1 MRKATA
7 VVLAIAGVG
16 SAIHLLPQSS
26 RTSAGDV
33 ASFGSTTA
41 GSGPTTSIAAAE
53 PAAASRPAR
62 VVSLNQP
69 LLAKPSLA
77 TDTAPAPRASIPSQ
91 LPAAAAVTP
100 TLPTIAASSNG
111 GRRLSS
117 SRPAD
122 DDARRELVKDL
133 QRELKRVGCYDGE
146 INGAWTL
153 GSRKA
158 MTAFTERVNATL
170 PLDEPD
176 YILLTLVQGHTAQAC
191 GLGCPGGQ
199 ALNDAGKCVPRA
211 ILAQSAKRHG
221 DKAVAAH
228 SEARV
233 AVAHVAPAPR
243 VASTWSTVVTTT
255 PQQPTATPLPPTR
268 QAPLSGRMSIGAPV
282 EAAAAP
288 EPANVNAVLQRR
300 KSELAAAAA
309 AQRTAETEIERGRRF
324 AEAQA
329 RKDRELLALRQLQ
342 AETAATRAKSGAS
355 EPRPAQS
362 IAALAIPSQ
371 QLSNAAAQYDEQE
384 LSDNAAIAAAAR
396 RAVLSKP
403 SSQLPHN
410 VISEGQPT
418 PSSLQATAAART
430 QSPRP
435 PSAVGRIVVSAA
447 RPGYASQPIRWTRS
461 IFSDIT
467 RMR

>member
-1 MRKATA
+1 MRKAAA

-16 SAIHLLPQSS
+16 FALHLLPQSS
-26 RTSAGDV
+26 KTGAGDV
-33 ASFGSTTA
+33 ASFRSTTA
-41 GSGPTTSIAAAE
+41 GSAPTTSTAAPE

-62 VVSLNQP
+62 VFSLNQP
-69 LLAKPSLA
+69 LLAKPSPA

-100 TLPTIAASSNG
+100 TLPTIAASSNS

-122 DDARRELVKDL
+122 EDARRELVKDL

-199 ALNDAGKCVPRA
+199 GLNDAGKCVPRA
-211 ILAQSAKRHG
+211 VLAHSTKRHG
-221 DKAVAAH
+221 DKAPAART
-228 SEARV
+228 ETPAVIAR
-233 AVAHVAPAPR
+233 VAPAPR
-243 VASTWSTVVTTT
+243 VSNPWSKVVTTT
-255 PQQPTATPLPPTR
+255 PHPPAAVALSAAQPAPLP
-268 QAPLSGRMSIGAPV
+268 GRMSIGAPV
-282 EAAAAP
+282 EVMTAAP
-288 EPANVNAVLQRR
+288 DVASTKARR

-309 AQRTAETEIERGRRF
+309 GA
-324 AEAQA
+324 
-329 RKDRELLALRQLQ
+329 LA
-342 AETAATRAKSGAS
+342 
-355 EPRPAQS
+355 PRPQPQ
-362 IAALAIPSQ
+362 PSMT
-371 QLSNAAAQYDEQE
+371 SPFDEQA
-384 LSDNAAIAAAAR
+384 LSDNAAIATTAR
-396 RAVLSKP
+396 NA
-403 SSQLPHN
+403 
-410 VISEGQPT
+410 ISEGQ
-418 PSSLQATAAART
+418 AAVSARPP
-430 QSPRP
+430 SPRP
-435 PSAVGRIVVSAA
+435 TNNAAGRITVGTV
-447 RPGYASQPIRWTRS
+447 RPAYASQPVRWTRT
-461 IFSDIT
+461 IFNDIT